1 MERIILTI
9 DSLTGWFAKTFSW
22 CILILTFGIVYEVMV
37 RYLLRNP
44 TSWAF
49 DLSYMMYGTLFMM
62 AGAYALSRDAHVRGD
77 IFYRLWKPRT
87 QASVEF
93 ILYFL
98 FFFPGVIALVWAGWD
113 YAAES
118 MTYNGGRG
126 EVSTNSPAD
135 VPVFQFKAI
144 IPLAAG
150 LMFIQGVA
158 QVMRCVHCLKTGE
171 WPSVLEDVEE
181 MEEVLL
187 QQYHEQQKQQ
197 GAGRESV

>member
-1 MERIILTI
+1 M
-9 DSLTGWFAKTFSW
+9 
-22 CILILTFGIVYEVMV
+22 

-49 DLSYMMYGTLFMM
+49 DMSYMMYGTLFMM

-87 QASVEF
+87 QATVEVV
-93 ILYFL
+93 LYFL
-98 FFFPGVIALVWAGWD
+98 FFFPGVIALVWVGWD

-135 VPVFQFKAI
+135 VPIFQFKAI

-150 LMFIQGVA
+150 LMAIQGVA
-158 QVMRCVHCLKTGE
+158 QVLRCIQCLKTGE
-171 WPSVLEDVEE
+171 WPAILADVVE

-187 QQYHEQQKQQ
+187 HQYQEQQARE
-197 GAGRESV
+197 GAGEESK